1 MGVGLCSGWVRVW
14 TCSPRFKLLQRDSDD
29 DGGVGGALLTE
40 GLGKLS
46 CLDCGLPREASA
58 PVRAAWHHAGMAV
71 PAAATCRRVRRG
83 VLSEALLFGTESA
96 APAVGAS
103 RPTRRLAAR
112 GLPESLL
119 GTVGVGGFQSWWL
132 ILRSLQAGLGLQDA
146 SRARC
151 IQGRP
156 RRLQIQASE
165 ESDTECIPQ
174 TAGGR
179 RRVPV
184 PCRLDGWR

>member
-119 GTVGVGGFQSWWL
+119 GTVGMGGFQSWWL

-151 IQGRP
+151 IRGRP

-165 ESDTECIPQ
+165 ESDTECILQ

>member
-119 GTVGVGGFQSWWL
+119 GTVGMGGFQSWWL
-132 ILRSLQAGLGLQDA
+132 ILGSLQAGLGLQDA
-146 SRARC
+146 SRAR
-151 IQGRP
+151 
-156 RRLQIQASE
+156 
-165 ESDTECIPQ
+165 
-174 TAGGR
+174 
-179 RRVPV
+179 
-184 PCRLDGWR
+184 